1 MQLHELLLWV
11 QALTA
16 CCCLRSW
23 ACLTM
28 LILVLPYW
36 CQVLEITKQQ
46 EITKQHESREREAE
60 FRKQLAQLDKVR

>member
-1 MQLHELLLWV
+1 MPILMLLG
-11 QALTA
+11 
-16 CCCLRSW
+16 
-23 ACLTM
+23 
-28 LILVLPYW
+28 W